1 MTNSHNLENIPQKN
15 QNSLQELAFSIEA
28 GGKNFSLIL
37 ACCNFNSLQQ
47 TLIQVLGN
55 ICSVKIQQL
64 HLKPSAITLYTTIK
78 KQLEIEQPEALIVS
92 GLESV
97 EAISKLLRSA
107 NQVRG
112 EFNDNF
118 HFPLVLWVTD
128 TVLAEMIRLAPD
140 FYSWGVTVNFEA
152 STDDVVNFIQLTSQ
166 DVYNK
171 TFESGDI
178 FLGKDDFHSGTNV
191 QLKAAH
197 QELLKNGVELQPEI
211 GRAHV

>member
-1 MTNSHNLENIPQKN
+1 M
-15 QNSLQELAFSIEA
+15 
-28 GGKNFSLIL
+28 
-37 ACCNFNSLQQ
+37 
-47 TLIQVLGN
+47 
-55 ICSVKIQQL
+55 
-64 HLKPSAITLYTTIK
+64 
-78 KQLEIEQPEALIVS
+78 
-92 GLESV
+92 
-97 EAISKLLRSA
+97 
-107 NQVRG
+107 
-112 EFNDNF
+112 
-118 HFPLVLWVTD
+118 TD

-197 QELLKNGVELQPEI
+197 QELLKKWCRITARISSKSRICPRYI
-211 GRAHV
+211 SR